1 MLQLSAC
8 AAHVAN
14 VASAPACVVVCL
26 RQHFNKPLH
35 LAAAQPGCPLEL
47 LSDVIRRDP
56 MALRIPNG
64 EKLLPLHIA
73 CKRGATAGAVQML
86 CEAHADA
93 LAEFPPVRAC
103 ACVTV
108 SPFALTCRGVL
119 YSASPAAAA
128 AHGVHARA
136 ADCGRDQ
143 RTG

>member
-1 MLQLSAC
+1 
-8 AAHVAN
+8 
-14 VASAPACVVVCL
+14 
-26 RQHFNKPLH
+26 
-35 LAAAQPGCPLEL
+35 
-47 LSDVIRRDP
+47 

>member
-108 SPFALTCRGVL
+108 SPNCSNMPWCSVFSLTCGCRCTW
-119 YSASPAAAA
+119 
-128 AHGVHARA
+128 RA
-136 ADCGRDQ
+136 CTSRRL
-143 RTG
+143 RT